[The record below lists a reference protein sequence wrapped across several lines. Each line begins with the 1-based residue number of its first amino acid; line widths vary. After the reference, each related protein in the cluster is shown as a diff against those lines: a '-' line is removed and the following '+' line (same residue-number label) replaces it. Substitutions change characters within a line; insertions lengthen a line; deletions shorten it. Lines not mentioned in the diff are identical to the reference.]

1 MPYVGLKPASVDWL
15 QASNNHARRAARR
28 VAILLFDGFSLLG
41 AGLVAELF
49 HMANKIS
56 SSDAS
61 DDFVYEVCFLSLE
74 GGNIACSS
82 SVRIWTEGLDAGDYI
97 GFDVLFIAGGVGAH
111 SAAGNERLL
120 CWLRTIYPKTA
131 NVTPIAEGC
140 AVLAAAGIVR
150 NREAPREPRACAI
163 RSPSESGIHH
173 DSLKSALAIIKRD
186 LGVDVARGVADRLM
200 PAWSIELVPR
210 LNDAGTTSLGDKIRA
225 SARWLHENCERTIS
239 VADAAEIAAMSER
252 HFLRCFK
259 LEMGITPSD
268 YLLQARLD
276 TACSLLIETELPI
289 DKIARRIGMSNGDRL
304 AKIFRK
310 RMSISPGEFRRHIRP
325 VG

>member
-1 MPYVGLKPASVDWL
+1 
-15 QASNNHARRAARR
+15 
-28 VAILLFDGFSLLG
+28 
-41 AGLVAELF
+41 
-49 HMANKIS
+49 MANKIS